1 MNEQKKKY
9 LRSNFNKTTIKSID
23 RMILTNLKKQ
33 AKLQA
38 KFMIEINENFKNFL
52 IKEYDLDYSN
62 FKCCETFLNDCNL
75 IDNVDLNSSSVN
87 FIRKEDFFI
96 KLTIPKQINYK
107 QSNETKQMITNT
119 RLSIK
124 FFKSNKKTLN
134 QNQLNFLRSYN
145 SNILTN

>member
-1 MNEQKKKY
+1 MNKQKKKY

-75 IDNVDLNSSSVN
+75 
-87 FIRKEDFFI
+87 DF
-96 KLTIPKQINYK
+96 LTIKCFLTIVAYSVCFQKISK
-107 QSNETKQMITNT
+107 MM
-119 RLSIK
+119 RLLK
-124 FFKSNKKTLN
+124 F
-134 QNQLNFLRSYN
+134 
-145 SNILTN
+145 